1 MAFMSEAITG
11 AMFEVRRVQPEDS
24 LDELTGLIHR
34 AFEPLGRLGLRCVGV
49 DQAAADTAR
58 RIGRG
63 DCLLALRERR
73 VVGTV
78 TMEASDVASAC
89 SWYRRRDVAI
99 LHQFAVEP
107 AEQGRGCGTLLLN
120 CAETW
125 ARERGCRE
133 LALETPETASRL
145 VSYYLSRGFRLIQ
158 RWHKQGVSYTSV
170 VMSKPVAPVAM
181 STNPWFAPHR
191 RLVW

>member
-1 MAFMSEAITG
+1 MALMNESING
-11 AMFEVRRVQPEDS
+11 AMFEVRRVQPGDS

-34 AFEPLGRLGLRCVGV
+34 AFEPLGQLGLRCVGV
-49 DQAAADTAR
+49 NQAVADTAR

-78 TMEASDVASAC
+78 TMEPSDVASSCA
-89 SWYRRRDVAI
+89 WYRRRDVAS

-107 AEQGRGCGTLLLN
+107 AEQGRGCGTLLLR
-120 CAETW
+120 CAEAW
-125 ARERGCRE
+125 ARKRGCRE
-133 LALETPETASRL
+133 LALETPESASRL
-145 VSYYLSRGFRLIQ
+145 VSHYLSRGFRLIR

-170 VMSKPVAPVAM
+170 VMSKPVALVAM

-191 RLVW
+191 CIVW